1 MPQMPYI
8 TCTNMYCQ
16 CNGVH
21 PYIRN
26 LKYLIQ
32 PLATSHRKFTGF
44 SVVKFL
50 QGTSLRM
57 NSFNISMLV
66 EMKKWDEC
74 VLFTVCW
81 FRCSIPFK
89 WNLQIVKNEAS
100 VVLFVLLSD
109 VICYC
114 LSSLFNVSKYRCGLQ
129 FVNSCTCDFAL
140 CVCINHCSRRTETV
154 CWHVIKEV

>member
-1 MPQMPYI
+1 
-8 TCTNMYCQ
+8 MYCQ

-74 VLFTVCW
+74 VLCIHYCVLVQMQHPIQMKPADSEKRGKC
-81 FRCSIPFK
+81 C
-89 WNLQIVKNEAS
+89 IVRFA
-100 VVLFVLLSD
+100 LWCYLLLS
-109 VICYC
+109 VI
-114 LSSLFNVSKYRCGLQ
+114 
-129 FVNSCTCDFAL
+129 
-140 CVCINHCSRRTETV
+140 I
-154 CWHVIKEV
+154 I